1 MVPYVRARER
11 GGYSRLM
18 NATCWNLDA
27 SVGELL
33 LHTGVTGRAA
43 KLGHNLTI
51 AMKAWEAT
59 VSWDG
64 DGPVAA
70 ELTVEVSSL
79 DVLRG
84 DGGVK
89 SLSGPEKALA
99 RSNALGA
106 LAADRFPAIT
116 FHTDSI
122 EKIDDGYRLTG
133 SLDIHGLTRP
143 QTVDLHTEDLGDAWR
158 VSCEAVVCQSEFG
171 VKPYSLFLGSVKVA
185 DNVTVTFTASWAKDD

>member
-1 MVPYVRARER
+1 M
-11 GGYSRLM
+11 S
-18 NATCWNLDA
+18 ATSWTLDA

-33 LHTGVTGRAA
+33 LHTGVMGRAA
-43 KLGHNLTI
+43 KPGHNLTI
-51 AMKAWEAT
+51 AVKAWEAT

-64 DGPVAA
+64 DGPVSV

-89 SLSGPEKALA
+89 SLSRPEKALA

-106 LAADRFPAIT
+106 LDADRYPAIT

-122 EKIDDGYRLTG
+122 EKIDVGYRLTG
-133 SLDIHGLTRP
+133 SLDIHGSTRP

-158 VSCEAVVCQSEFG
+158 VSCEAVVRQTEFG
-171 VKPYSLFLGSVKVA
+171 VKPYSLFMGSVKVA
-185 DNVTVTFTASWAKDD
+185 DDVTVTFTASWAKDD